1 MLVREGNMA
10 KDLSDKSEE
19 KLSGNIKITDNS
31 NDSPSEPD
39 LDKSKTLEEA
49 INDDKKSTEAPDAD
63 TKEMLS
69 AETEI
74 EDDVLGSEVSEDL
87 KNNSVQKSEKKPR
100 NGKKALKILL
110 VLILLAGIGVAAW
123 YFLVKNKDTSSNT
136 SSQQPAQQAVV
147 PENTNTPDTVV
158 YAYHEKDTDPYTLYW
173 RPAEGGERS
182 KIATLSKNEVL
193 NQFDV
198 QKNVVAYSTDTGI
211 NVSTDAGRT
220 FSPIVEFE
228 KTDGGNTLG
237 DQVTSLQISK
247 EGTKISYGFLKAN
260 TTEGNEATT
269 VNLDGSDKE
278 VLFTSKKPG
287 VFIEAYS
294 EKANKMVYWEGCYN
308 CDGNFVDLK
317 IRNLETNK
325 DTTIEENLKNTVYG
339 SRSFAISDDFS
350 TLVAAQGTIDSSVDG
365 GVGIAL
371 TGPFT
376 INKFDLKTL
385 EKTQIATVGSK
396 NEKSANGTPKYREVL
411 VGFVAGSNTSLYY
424 TDDESIYTSDDGS
437 QPTMMFSANKNI
449 LFAPFIGTDSAITG
463 SGEDTS
469 DYLLTNYDV
478 AAKKTTKIFAGDNNT
493 VIIGVAT
500 K

>member
-1 MLVREGNMA
+1 MA
-10 KDLSDKSEE
+10 KDLNEKSEDKS
-19 KLSGNIKITDNS
+19 SGNIKINDNS
-31 NDSPSEPD
+31 NDDPSEPD

-49 INDDKKSTEAPDAD
+49 IKDDKESPESPDAD
-63 TKEMLS
+63 TKEMIS

-74 EDDVLGSEVSEDL
+74 EEDVLADDVSEDL
-87 KNNSVQKSEKKPR
+87 QNNSVQKSEKKSSSGK
-100 NGKKALKILL
+100 GKKILKVLL
-110 VLILLAGIGVAAW
+110 VLVLLAGLGFAGW
-123 YFLVKNKDTSSNT
+123 YFFVKQKDSASNT
-136 SSQQPAQQAVV
+136 SNQQTNQQAVV

-182 KIATLSKNEVL
+182 KIATLQKNEVVS
-193 NQFDV
+193 QFDV
-198 QKNVVAYSTDTGI
+198 QKNVVAYATDSGI
-211 NVSTDAGRT
+211 KVSTDGGRT
-220 FSPIVEFE
+220 FSPVVEFE
-228 KTDGGNTLG
+228 KADNGNTLG

-247 EGTKISYGFLKAN
+247 EGTKIAYGFLKAN
-260 TTEGNEATT
+260 TTSGNEVTT
-269 VNLDGSDKE
+269 INLDGSDKK
-278 VLFTSKKPG
+278 VLFTSKKVG

-325 DTTIEENLKNTVYG
+325 DTTIEANLKNTVYG
-339 SRSFAISDDFS
+339 SRSFAISDDFT
-350 TLVAAQGTIDSSVDG
+350 TLVAAQGTIDSSANEG
-365 GVGIAL
+365 LGIAL
-371 TGPFT
+371 TSPFT

-385 EKTQIATVGSK
+385 EKTKIATVGTT
-396 NEKSANGTPKYREVL
+396 NEKNANGTPKFRDVL
-411 VGFVAGSNTSLYY
+411 VGFVAGSNTSIYY
-424 TDDESIYTSDDGS
+424 TDDEGVYTSDDGS

-449 LFAPFIGTDSAITG
+449 LFTPFIGKDSAITG

-478 AAKKTTKIFAGDNNT
+478 VTKKTVKIFAGDNNT
-493 VIIGVAT
+493 LIMGVST

>member
-1 MLVREGNMA
+1 MLVREGTMA
-10 KDLSDKSEE
+10 KDLNDKSED
-19 KLSGNIKITDNS
+19 KSSGNIKINDSS

-39 LDKSKTLEEA
+39 LDKSKTLEEVM
-49 INDDKKSTEAPDAD
+49 NDDQKPTQAPDAD

-74 EDDVLGSEVSEDL
+74 EDDVLADDVSEDL
-87 KNNSVQKSEKKPR
+87 NNNSVQRSEKPKS
-100 NGKKALKILL
+100 GKKVFIILL
-110 VLILLAGIGVAAW
+110 ILIMLAGIGFATW
-123 YFLVKNKDTSSNT
+123 YFLIKNKDSGNNT
-136 SSQQPAQQAVV
+136 TNQQPTQQAVV

-158 YAYHEKDTDPYTLYW
+158 YAYHEKDTDPYTIYW

-182 KIATLSKNEVL
+182 KIATLQKNEVI

-198 QKNVVAYSTDTGI
+198 QKNVVAYATDSGI
-211 NVSTDAGRT
+211 NVSTDGGRT
-220 FSPIVEFE
+220 FSPVVTFE
-228 KTDGGNTLG
+228 KADNGNTLG

-247 EGTKISYGFLKAN
+247 EGSKIAYGFLKAN
-260 TTEGNEATT
+260 TTSGNEATT
-269 VNLDGSDKE
+269 INLDGSDKKI
-278 VLFTSKKPG
+278 LFTSKKVG

-308 CDGNFVDLK
+308 CDGNLVDLK

-325 DTTIEENLKNTVYG
+325 DTTIEANLKNTVYG
-339 SRSFAISDDFS
+339 SRSFAISDDFT
-350 TLVAAQGTIDSSVDG
+350 TLVAAQGIIDSSVDG

-385 EKTQIATVGSK
+385 EKTKIATVGSA
-396 NEKSANGTPKYREVL
+396 NEKNANGTPKYRDVL
-411 VGFVAGSNTSLYY
+411 VGFVAGSNTSIYY
-424 TDDESIYTSDDGS
+424 TDDESVYTSDDGS

-449 LFAPFIGTDSAITG
+449 LFTPFIGTDSAITG

-478 AAKKTTKIFAGDNNT
+478 ATKKTTKIFAGDNNT
-493 VIIGVAT
+493 LIMGVST

>member
-1 MLVREGNMA
+1 MA
-10 KDLSDKSEE
+10 KDVSDKSED
-19 KLSGNIKITDNS
+19 KSSGNIKINDGS
-31 NDSPSEPD
+31 NDMSSEPD
-39 LDKSKTLEEA
+39 LDKTKTLEEVM
-49 INDDKKSTEAPDAD
+49 NEDQKPTEAPDAD
-63 TKEMLS
+63 TKEMIS

-74 EDDVLGSEVSEDL
+74 EDDVLAGDVSEDL
-87 KNNSVQKSEKKPR
+87 HNNSVQKSEKKSGS
-100 NGKKALKILL
+100 GKKALKILL
-110 VLILLAGIGVAAW
+110 VIILLAGIGFAAW
-123 YFLVKNKDTSSNT
+123 YYLVKNKDTNSNNVN
-136 SSQQPAQQAVV
+136 QQPTQQVVV

-211 NVSTDAGRT
+211 NVSTDGGRT

-247 EGTKISYGFLKAN
+247 EGSKIVYGFLEAN
-260 TTEGNEATT
+260 TTEGNEATA

-278 VLFTSKKPG
+278 VLFTSKKVG

-325 DTTIEENLKNTVYG
+325 DTTIEANLKNTVYG

-350 TLVAAQGTIDSSVDG
+350 TLVAAQGIIDTSTDG
-365 GVGIAL
+365 GLGIAL

-376 INKFDLKTL
+376 INKYDLKTL
-385 EKTQIATVGSK
+385 DKTQIATVGSK
-396 NEKSANGTPKYREVL
+396 NEKNANGTPKFRDVL
-411 VGFVAGSNTSLYY
+411 VGFVAGSNTSIYY
-424 TDDESIYTSDDGS
+424 TDDESVYTSDDGS
-437 QPTMMFSANKNI
+437 QSTMMFSANNNI
-449 LFAPFIGTDSAITG
+449 LFAPFIGTDSAIAG

-478 AAKKTTKIFAGDNNT
+478 TTKKTTKIFAGDNNT
-493 VIIGVAT
+493 IIMGVAT